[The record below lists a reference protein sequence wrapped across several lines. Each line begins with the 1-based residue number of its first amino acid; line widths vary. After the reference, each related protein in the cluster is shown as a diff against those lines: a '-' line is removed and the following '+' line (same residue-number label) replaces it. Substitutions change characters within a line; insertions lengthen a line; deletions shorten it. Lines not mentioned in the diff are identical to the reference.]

1 MRQETKSMKTKSESL
16 LRVLFTLLSLFLLL
30 TFIPLSFAHEGH
42 DHGEEEK
49 KSAPV
54 NANAQTAIFTAER
67 NVKTNEGQFNVRLQR
82 TPADPRTGELTQMHV
97 RFAERVEGG
106 FGDETEPLENPNIAI
121 SLTTADGKT
130 IAQNIKAESEGK
142 GVYHVA
148 YSFQNSGDYKIAFTV
163 NTKDNRQFAVDF
175 PVNVT
180 TAPTNWAFWFG
191 LVALILVIG
200 GGFASLLMFL
210 FKGQKTI
217 GQRAKFAVPVGA
229 VLLLIFTLAT
239 LTLAYFQPPRQKREI
254 AALPEM
260 NEQSFEAAA
269 GDNSLVGSGAKI
281 TVPKESQLLFK
292 ISTQPI
298 GEREIIGGLKVTG
311 VVKAKP
317 DAKAIISPPVSG
329 RVFLRQGLTVGSAVG
344 RGEQIGTVEQVLG
357 APEQANLEAQRVA
370 LRTAAL
376 EQQAKKAEHE
386 ALAQQAR
393 TRLTQAQR
401 ELKRAQ
407 NLYDVGAAP
416 KKRVE
421 EAETVVKLTE
431 QELVSAEK
439 QARSAAEQARLAQE
453 AVNRVAPVRSFSLTS
468 PVTGLISEMKIT
480 SGQNAE
486 AGTELFSVVNL
497 SSVFLEAQVFERNLD
512 SVRESTRASYTAAG
526 IPNEVFRIGD
536 GEGQR
541 LMIGQTV
548 HPETRTVSVIYE
560 VKNPMNKL
568 RDGMFVEIT
577 VDITG
582 KASVLSVPKS
592 AVINE
597 QGRTFVFVFLGG
609 ESFEKRA
616 VVLGTEGQDFY
627 EVKTGLKANERV
639 VTEGVY
645 QLRSVKTE

>member
-1 MRQETKSMKTKSESL
+1 MKTKSKSL
-16 LRVLFTLLSLFLLL
+16 LRVLFTVLSLFLLL
-30 TFIPLSFAHEGH
+30 VVIPLAFAHEGH

-49 KSAPV
+49 KTAPTNT
-54 NANAQTAIFTAER
+54 NASTAIFTAER
-67 NVKTNEGQFNVRLQR
+67 NVKTNDGQFNVRLQR
-82 TPADPRTGELTQMHV
+82 TPSDPRSGEPVQMHV

-106 FGDETEPLENPNIAI
+106 FGDETQPLEDPNIAI
-121 SLTTADGKT
+121 NLTTADGKT

-148 YSFQNSGDYKIAFTV
+148 FSFQNSGDYKTAFTIT
-163 NTKDNRQFAVDF
+163 TKDNRQFAVDF
-175 PVNVT
+175 PVSVT
-180 TAPTNWAFWFG
+180 TAPVNWAFWLG
-191 LVALILVIG
+191 LVALLLVIG
-200 GGFASLLMFL
+200 GAFVSLLMFL

-217 GQRAKFAVPVGA
+217 GQRAKVAVPVGMG
-229 VLLLIFTLAT
+229 LLLFFALAT

-254 AALPEM
+254 AQLPEM
-260 NEQSFEAAA
+260 DERSFEAGA
-269 GDNSLVGSGAKI
+269 GDQSLVGSGAKL

-292 ISTQPI
+292 ITTQPV
-298 GEREIIGGLKVTG
+298 GEREIIGGLKVMG

-317 DAKAIISPPVSG
+317 EAKAIISPPVSG

-344 RGEQIGTVEQVLG
+344 RGEQIGTVEQVMG
-357 APEQANLEAQRVA
+357 APEQASLEAQRVA

-393 TRLTQAQR
+393 TRLTQARR

-407 NLYDVGAAP
+407 NLFEVGAAP

-421 EAETVVKLTE
+421 EAETVVQLTE
-431 QELVSAEK
+431 QELASAEK
-439 QARSAAEQARLAQE
+439 QARASAEQARLAQE
-453 AVNRVAPVRSFSLTS
+453 AVNRVAPVRSFPLTS
-468 PVTGLISEMKIT
+468 PVTGLISEMRIT
-480 SGQNAE
+480 SGQQVE
-486 AGTELFSVVNL
+486 AGAELFNVVNL
-497 SSVFLEAQVFERNLD
+497 TTVFLEAQVFERDLER
-512 SVRESTRASYTAAG
+512 VRESTRASYTAAG
-526 IPNEVFRIGD
+526 IPNEVFKIGEGD
-536 GEGQR
+536 GQR
-541 LMIGQTV
+541 LTIGQTV

-560 VKNPMNKL
+560 VNNPLNKL

-577 VDITG
+577 VDTTG

-609 ESFEKRA
+609 ETFEKRA

-627 EVKTGLKANERV
+627 EVKTGLKTGERV

>member
-1 MRQETKSMKTKSESL
+1 LKQEIKSMKTKSKSL
-16 LRVLFTLLSLFLLL
+16 LRVLFTVLSLFLLL
-30 TFIPLSFAHEGH
+30 VVIPLAFAHEGH

-49 KSAPV
+49 KTAPTNT
-54 NANAQTAIFTAER
+54 NASTAIFTAER
-67 NVKTNEGQFNVRLQR
+67 NVKTNDGQFNVRLQR
-82 TPADPRTGELTQMHV
+82 TPSDPRSGEPVQMHV

-106 FGDETEPLENPNIAI
+106 FGDETQPLEDPNIAI
-121 SLTTADGKT
+121 NLTTADGKT

-148 YSFQNSGDYKIAFTV
+148 FSFQNSGDYKTAFTIT
-163 NTKDNRQFAVDF
+163 TKDNRQFAVDF
-175 PVNVT
+175 PVSVT
-180 TAPTNWAFWFG
+180 TAPVNWAFWLG
-191 LVALILVIG
+191 LVALLLVIG
-200 GGFASLLMFL
+200 GAFVSLLMFL

-217 GQRAKFAVPVGA
+217 GQRAKVAVPVGMG
-229 VLLLIFTLAT
+229 LLLFFALAT

-254 AALPEM
+254 AQLPEM
-260 NEQSFEAAA
+260 DERSFEAGA
-269 GDNSLVGSGAKI
+269 GDQSLVGSGAKL

-292 ISTQPI
+292 ITTQPV
-298 GEREIIGGLKVTG
+298 GEREIIGGLKVMG

-317 DAKAIISPPVSG
+317 EAKAIISPPVSG

-344 RGEQIGTVEQVLG
+344 RGEQIGTVEQVMG
-357 APEQANLEAQRVA
+357 APEQASLEAQRVA

-393 TRLTQAQR
+393 TRLTQARR

-407 NLYDVGAAP
+407 NLFEVGAAP

-421 EAETVVKLTE
+421 EAETVVQLTE
-431 QELVSAEK
+431 QELASAEK
-439 QARSAAEQARLAQE
+439 QARASAEQARLAQE
-453 AVNRVAPVRSFSLTS
+453 AVNRVAPVRSFPLTS
-468 PVTGLISEMKIT
+468 PVTGLISEMRIT
-480 SGQNAE
+480 SGQQVE
-486 AGTELFSVVNL
+486 AGAELFNVVNL
-497 SSVFLEAQVFERNLD
+497 TTVFLEAQVFERDLER
-512 SVRESTRASYTAAG
+512 VRESTRASYTAAG
-526 IPNEVFRIGD
+526 IPNEVFKIGEGD
-536 GEGQR
+536 GQR
-541 LMIGQTV
+541 LTIGQTV

-560 VKNPMNKL
+560 VNNPLNKL

-577 VDITG
+577 VDTTG

-609 ESFEKRA
+609 ETFEKRA

-627 EVKTGLKANERV
+627 EVKTGLKTGERV